1 MIFLAYWRI
10 ISNLIKSFVDN
21 FENLYQAFVHVSVEF
36 RTIFHS
42 QGPGSK
48 YLFIV
53 NRIFPALATQVM
65 LSTTG
70 HVHVALIL
78 PIQMR
83 VRENS
88 Q

>member
-1 MIFLAYWRI
+1 MIFLASWRI

-53 NRIFPALATQVM
+53 NRIFPALATQVHAQHHRTC
-65 LSTTG
+65 SFG
-70 HVHVALIL
+70 PNPSYPDASE
-78 PIQMR
+78 R
-83 VRENS
+83 K
-88 Q
+88 